1 MFNDNDDDLPF
12 PNYEQDPCIFD
23 WEEEYF
29 KQFKWLENQDTNSSE
44 QHSLHMRN
52 VFLPMLQ
59 SSMGVHMYNE
69 PQITLNPMENRLYMY
84 FISLEENKMF
94 LYVDFK
100 EENNET
106 LMQRAQEKYG
116 YIQIYKPLKI
126 VFTMEVK
133 DLYDIDKTVKLFMH
147 MFGINNTRGGSY
159 TSLMLEEEQ
168 IRFIEKEREVTCID
182 HYTSSTL

>member
-59 SSMGVHMYNE
+59 SSMGVHMYN
-69 PQITLNPMENRLYMY
+69 
-84 FISLEENKMF
+84 
-94 LYVDFK
+94 
-100 EENNET
+100 
-106 LMQRAQEKYG
+106 
-116 YIQIYKPLKI
+116 
-126 VFTMEVK
+126 
-133 DLYDIDKTVKLFMH
+133 
-147 MFGINNTRGGSY
+147 
-159 TSLMLEEEQ
+159 
-168 IRFIEKEREVTCID
+168 
-182 HYTSSTL
+182 